1 MRSKIG
7 TKSRLA
13 AHILALILLIVL
25 LVYGVPP
32 QPSAYHPLQPSV
44 SIPPEP
50 TPAAEAAPVQPV
62 VPEEMPPSQPP
73 VPPEPAVVPIPVS
86 TPVAPADPT
95 ATLDRIHS
103 PADGES
109 MPTGALRPP
118 EPAAEPAPLDET
130 PAPADP
136 EPVPE
141 ELPEE
146 AIPVEPMPED
156 AAPLADETVPTPV
169 ETLPEPEPA
178 AEPIE
183 SLAVP
188 EESAVPEE
196 TDEPISEPAPQAG
209 PEPVA
214 PAVPDDAETTEQPAA
229 AQPDESGS
237 LVVAAPET
245 GEDAPVP
252 ATAPLPRLANLEV
265 LGDGVYWLDS
275 GYDLEK
281 ELAAIP
287 EIGTLVFLSPLP
299 DHQSTGF
306 EHVKTESIP
315 ADLADLDRDAAERYL
330 HITSAEAGPVVTA
343 VLPGARGAAFFK
355 GAFLL
360 ANRKLD
366 MEEVLRE
373 LEPELESAG
382 EARDEI
388 IHRLIRLQD

>member
-32 QPSAYHPLQPSV
+32 QTAPHQPLQPSV
-44 SIPPEP
+44 HIPIEP
-50 TPAAEAAPVQPV
+50 ATPPAEPQPV
-62 VPEEMPPSQPP
+62 RPVAPEAPSQ
-73 VPPEPAVVPIPVS
+73 PEPAVVPLPVP
-86 TPVAPADPT
+86 TPIAPPVDPT

-103 PADGES
+103 PADGDAVPS
-109 MPTGALRPP
+109 GALRPP
-118 EPAAEPAPLDET
+118 LPEPADEPLLPEEPPVPAEPEAE
-130 PAPADP
+130 P
-136 EPVPE
+136 EPVQLPDEPVPAEPITE
-141 ELPEE
+141 EISP
-146 AIPVEPMPED
+146 PVEETAITPLD
-156 AAPLADETVPTPV
+156 AAPE
-169 ETLPEPEPA
+169 PEPEPA
-178 AEPIE
+178 PIE
-183 SLAVP
+183 SIATP
-188 EESAVPEE
+188 EEP
-196 TDEPISEPAPQAG
+196 TLGD
-209 PEPVA
+209 EPVA
-214 PAVPDDAETTEQPAA
+214 ESSVEPTPEPEAAAPAVSDDAEATEQPAVT
-229 AQPDESGS
+229 QPDESGS
-237 LVVAAPET
+237 LVVATPES

-265 LGDGVYWLDS
+265 LGDGVYWLDA

-287 EIGTLVFLSPLP
+287 EIGSLVFLSPLP

-355 GAFLL
+355 GAYLL

>member
-13 AHILALILLIVL
+13 AHILALFLLIVL
-25 LVYGVPP
+25 LVYAVPP
-32 QPSAYHPLQPSV
+32 QLPAHQPLQPSV
-44 SIPPEP
+44 SIPLEPPTEPPPAQAVAPEDP
-50 TPAAEAAPVQPV
+50 PLPETPVQPEPVV
-62 VPEEMPPSQPP
+62 VPLP
-73 VPPEPAVVPIPVS
+73 VPQPL
-86 TPVAPADPT
+86 DPT
-95 ATLDRIHS
+95 ATLDRIHT

-109 MPTGALRPP
+109 VPTGALRPP
-118 EPAAEPAPLDET
+118 EPVTIPVPVEETPVPAEPEVEADPVVIPEEPT
-130 PAPADP
+130 PA

-141 ELPEE
+141 EVVP
-146 AIPVEPMPED
+146 
-156 AAPLADETVPTPV
+156 ADETVPPPA
-169 ETLPEPEPA
+169 EALPEPE
-178 AEPIE
+178 AEAIE
-183 SLAVP
+183 AIVVP
-188 EESAVPEE
+188 EEVEAI
-196 TDEPISEPAPQAG
+196 DEPSSQPEQDTIAPVVT
-209 PEPVA
+209 E
-214 PAVPDDAETTEQPAA
+214 DEESTEQPAA
-229 AQPDESGS
+229 TQPDESGS
-237 LVVAAPET
+237 LVVATPET

-252 ATAPLPRLANLEV
+252 ASAPLPRIANLEV

-287 EIGTLVFLSPLP
+287 EIGTLVFLTPLP

-343 VLPGARGAAFFK
+343 VLPGARGSAFFK
-355 GAFLL
+355 GAYLL

-373 LEPELESAG
+373 LEPELENAG